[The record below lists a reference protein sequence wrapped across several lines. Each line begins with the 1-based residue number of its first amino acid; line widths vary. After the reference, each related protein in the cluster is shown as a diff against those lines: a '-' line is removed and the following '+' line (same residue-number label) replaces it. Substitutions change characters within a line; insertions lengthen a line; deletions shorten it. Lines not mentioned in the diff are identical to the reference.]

1 MQYFQVDKSRVN
13 EFGFSGD
20 MLDEATAKKEGDG
33 AKAIADDGAKAV
45 ADETK
50 EKTAEEK
57 KTD

>member
-1 MQYFQVDKSRVN
+1 MN

-33 AKAIADDGAKAV
+33 TKAIADDGAKAV
-45 ADETK
+45 ADESK